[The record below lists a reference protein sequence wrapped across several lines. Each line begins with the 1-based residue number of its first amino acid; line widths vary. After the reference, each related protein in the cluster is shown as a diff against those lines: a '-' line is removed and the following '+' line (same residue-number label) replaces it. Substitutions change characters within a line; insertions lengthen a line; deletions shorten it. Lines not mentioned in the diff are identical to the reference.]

1 MTTLKHVDLDK
12 RIVVYPRKLKQ
23 GTTWY
28 ARFLVEKRELING
41 QRYLRESMKTSSEEI
56 AKQKALQRY
65 AELSVFQKND
75 FVIKNITVDEGI
87 KRFMKDFKEKSK
99 QGLDILDIEIYLLLQ
114 IVTSETMKVG
124 GEKIL

>member
-1 MTTLKHVDLDK
+1 
-12 RIVVYPRKLKQ
+12 
-23 GTTWY
+23 
-28 ARFLVEKRELING
+28 
-41 QRYLRESMKTSSEEI
+41 MKTSSEEI

-99 QGLDILDIEIYLLLQ
+99 QGLNI
-114 IVTSETMKVG
+114 IVNTSINGSQMFAR
-124 GEKIL
+124 